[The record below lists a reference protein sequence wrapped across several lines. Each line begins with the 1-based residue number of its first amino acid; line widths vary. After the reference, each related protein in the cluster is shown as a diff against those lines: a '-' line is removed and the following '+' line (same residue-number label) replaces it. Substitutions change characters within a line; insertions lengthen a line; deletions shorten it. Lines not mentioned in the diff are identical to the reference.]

1 MNYAFDP
8 AKLREARQLASI
20 GQAELA
26 RKIAGARDWRW
37 MKDTM
42 NSWERGRQVPSAA
55 NVRAM
60 AEALG
65 VEPAALLS
73 AKGE

>member
-8 AKLREARQLASI
+8 AKLRAARQLASI

-26 RKIAGARDWRW
+26 RKIAGDRDPRW

-42 NSWERGRQVPSAA
+42 NSWERGRQVPSAE
-55 NVRAM
+55 NVRLM

-65 VEPAALLS
+65 VKPAELMS